1 MHADTHK
8 AITLAVT
15 SALGIENSR
24 SRRIAEA
31 AITPDISPDYVK
43 EKYRT
48 RSGRER
54 TRWVR
59 VSHHGTPLSLLEEIA
74 VEARHSLLEGKRDKA
89 DYMLGRLLHYLQDRP
104 IPSPDVNKHLHDNF
118 ERECSKLNPISFM
131 KKVEENCI
139 IPVGKTET
147 LKVLSRRKVASTPE
161 EAMEEALK
169 NSLSIASSI
178 LSSIFAPPKFS
189 FLGKEVY
196 DFFKSR
202 SKEMFLYSLLQ
213 ISLIIPFSIGVMR
226 HDELMLSLG
235 YAFPRII
242 QIFVAFLIGI
252 FIYDG
257 ICMLTVALSSDMNKV
272 LYKARRIN
280 DHIAP
285 SSILSIFTATCHII
299 IPIIVILV
307 SLLIYFRFFK
317 FPTWKAIKEEID
329 WYIWK

>member
-31 AITPDISPDYVK
+31 ATTPDISPDYVK

-104 IPSPDVNKHLHDNF
+104 IPSPDVNKHLHDSF

-131 KKVEENCI
+131 KKVEENCV

-189 FLGKEVY
+189 SLGKEVY

-213 ISLIIPFSIGVMR
+213 ISLIIPFSIGVIR
-226 HDELMLSLG
+226 HVELMLFLG
-235 YAFPRII
+235 YGF
-242 QIFVAFLIGI
+242 FVVLLIGM

-257 ICMLTVALSSDMNKV
+257 ICMLTIALSSDMNKV
-272 LYKARRIN
+272 LYKARRID
-280 DHIAP
+280 DHNLP
-285 SSILSIFTATCHII
+285 NSILSIFTAACHII

-307 SLLIYFRFFK
+307 NLIVHFRFFK
-317 FPTWKAIKEEID
+317 FPAWKAIKEEID

>member
-31 AITPDISPDYVK
+31 ATTPDISPDYVK

-104 IPSPDVNKHLHDNF
+104 IPSPDVNKHLHDSF

-131 KKVEENCI
+131 KKVEENCV

-189 FLGKEVY
+189 SLGKEVY

-226 HDELMLSLG
+226 HDEPMLSLG

-257 ICMLTVALSSDMNKV
+257 ICILTVALSSDMNKV